1 MTKPRPQERQR
12 QYRHC
17 GDWKRIE
24 RTIKYDYAAPPPEA
38 ALMGDECGCEDCLA
52 AVPGAP
58 VAGNDA
64 AEGRV
69 QALNEISGAQP

>member
-38 ALMGDECGCEDCLA
+38 ALMGDECGCKDCLA
-52 AVPGAP
+52 AVPGEA
-58 VAGNDA
+58 VVDAG
-64 AEGRV
+64 ETT
-69 QALNEISGAQP
+69 QAMGENGNG